1 MAQEHA
7 PQQQFNRRKFLG
19 AAGAAAAFL
28 AAYYFGIQHRL
39 SSDYTLKNSR
49 SMMGTIVNFTI
60 IGPDKESCHEG
71 LMATVAHME
80 QQGKSINRYDP
91 DSQLSQL
98 NNQGILEN
106 ADPTLIKVTELSKE
120 MSALTDGAFDPT
132 VLPLL
137 ALYKNVRQGGALPPQ
152 EKIDKALSHVDYKS
166 VIIDGTTIRYTKP
179 QMGMTLDGLG
189 KGYIVDEGV
198 RHINNLGFSN
208 VCIEAGGDL
217 MVTGTKKSGQPWTI
231 AIRNPRPGQGEE
243 QVFLEMKNR
252 AIATSGDYM
261 QAFTPDR
268 RFHHIINPR
277 TGFSP
282 PELASSS
289 ILAPSVAMA
298 DGLATSTM
306 VMGAEKSIA
315 LLETLPGCE
324 GFLIGKDLTTYST
337 KDFFKNNETN

>member
-1 MAQEHA
+1 MAQQRA
-7 PQQQFNRRKFLG
+7 PQHNFNRRKFIG
-19 AAGAAAAFL
+19 AASAAAMFL
-28 AAYYFGIQHRL
+28 AAYYFGIQRRV
-39 SSDYTLKNSR
+39 SGGYTLRHSS

-60 IGPDKESCHEG
+60 IGPDKDSCNEA
-71 LMATVAHME
+71 LLDTISHME
-80 QQGKSINRYDP
+80 QQGKPINGYMP
-91 DSQLSQL
+91 DSQLSRL
-98 NNQGILEN
+98 NNQGYLEN
-106 ADPTLIKVTELSKE
+106 ADPTLINVTKLSIE

-132 VLPLL
+132 VLPLM
-137 ALYKNVRQGGALPPQ
+137 ALYKSVRQGGALPPQ

-166 VIIDGTTIRYTKP
+166 VIIDGTTIRYSKP
-179 QMGMTLDGLG
+179 GMGMTLDGLG

-198 RHINNLGFSN
+198 RHINSLGFKS

-217 MVTGTKKSGQPWTI
+217 MVTGTKESGEPWTI
-231 AIRNPRPGQGEE
+231 AIRNPRPGQGNE
-243 QVFLEMKNR
+243 QIFLEMQNR

-298 DGLATSTM
+298 DGLATSAM
-306 VMGAEKSIA
+306 VLGAEKSIA
-315 LLETLPGCE
+315 LLESLPECE

-337 KDFFKNNETN
+337 KDFFKNNEKN